1 MEVAPPAPPTPRRRS
16 RTSLDPRDLAGVV
29 ILAAFLGLA
38 LLAVSGGWSAAVD
51 QKTADMR
58 LWFGSRAA
66 GIVAYLLVTALALFG
81 LLLSH
86 PSNKVDWKASK
97 HLFPWHKHLAFFSLA
112 FIAAHVAAIVADPY
126 AGVGILGWLVPGLSS
141 YRSVPVALGTL
152 GLFAL
157 LLTGLT
163 ARFTSL
169 LGPGRWL
176 AVHRVALAA
185 FALAWAH
192 GVLSGTDTRALLPI
206 YAVSGALVALLAA
219 SRYWR
224 PLPRSRGTDD
234 PAADRRL
241 APRFRFEL
249 WR

>member
-1 MEVAPPAPPTPRRRS
+1 MEVAPRTPRRARRLS
-16 RTSLDPRDLAGVV
+16 ISPRDLAGVA
-29 ILAAFLGLA
+29 ILVAFLGLA

-51 QKTADMR
+51 TKTADMR

-97 HLFPWHKHLAFFSLA
+97 HLFPWHKHLAFFTLA
-112 FIAAHVAAIVADPY
+112 FIGAHVATIVLDPY
-126 AGVGILGWLVPGLSS
+126 AGVGLVGSLVPGLSS
-141 YRSVPVALGTL
+141 YRTVPVALGTL

-163 ARFTSL
+163 ARFTGL

-176 AVHRVALAA
+176 AIHRIALVA
-185 FALAWAH
+185 FGLAWVH
-192 GVLSGTDTRALLPI
+192 GVLSGTDTRTLLPI
-206 YAVSGALVALLAA
+206 YAVTGALVALLAA

-224 PLPRSRGTDD
+224 PLPKSRGTDD

-241 APRFRFEL
+241 APRFRFEI

>member
-1 MEVAPPAPPTPRRRS
+1 MEVAPRTQRRPPRISLTPR
-16 RTSLDPRDLAGVV
+16 DVAGVA
-29 ILAAFLGLA
+29 ILVSFLGLSV
-38 LLAVSGGWSAAVD
+38 LAVSGGWSAAVD
-51 QKTADMR
+51 AKTADMR

-86 PSNKVDWKASK
+86 PTNKVDWKASK
-97 HLFPWHKHLAFFSLA
+97 HLFPWHKHLAFFTLA
-112 FIAAHVAAIVADPY
+112 FIAAHVVAIVLDPY
-126 AGVGILGWLVPGLSS
+126 AGVGFLGWLVPGLST
-141 YRSVPVALGTL
+141 YRTVPVALGTL

-157 LLTGLT
+157 LLTGVT
-163 ARFTSL
+163 ARFTNL

-176 AVHRVALAA
+176 AIHRVALIA

-241 APRFRFEL
+241 APRIRFDI

>member
-1 MEVAPPAPPTPRRRS
+1 MEVAPRPTRRS
-16 RTSLDPRDLAGVV
+16 SRISLAPRDVAGVA

-38 LLAVSGGWSAAVD
+38 LLAVSGGWAAAVD
-51 QKTADMR
+51 AKTADMR
-58 LWFGSRAA
+58 LWLGSRAA

-81 LLLSH
+81 LVLSH

-97 HLFPWHKHLAFFSLA
+97 YLFPWHKHLAFFALA
-112 FIAAHVAAIVADPY
+112 FIAAHVIGLILDPY
-126 AGVGILGWLVPGLSS
+126 AGVGYLGWLVPGLSS
-141 YRSVPVALGTL
+141 YRTVPVALGTI

-157 LLTGLT
+157 LLTGMT
-163 ARFTSL
+163 ARFTNL

-176 AVHRVALAA
+176 AIHRVALVA
-185 FALAWAH
+185 FALAWTH

-224 PLPRSRGTDD
+224 PLPRSRRADE

-241 APRFRFEL
+241 APRFRFEI

>member
-1 MEVAPPAPPTPRRRS
+1 MEVVPRTPRRSS
-16 RTSLDPRDLAGVV
+16 RISLAPRDLAGVA
-29 ILAAFLGLA
+29 ILVAFLGLA
-38 LLAVSGGWSAAVD
+38 LLAVSGGWSASVD
-51 QKTADMR
+51 AKTADMR

-86 PSNKVDWKASK
+86 PANKVEWKASK
-97 HLFPWHKHLAFFSLA
+97 HLFPWHKHLAFFTLA
-112 FIAAHVAAIVADPY
+112 FIAVHVATIVLDPFAD
-126 AGVGILGWLVPGLSS
+126 VGIVGSLVPGLSS
-141 YRSVPVALGTL
+141 YRTVPVALGTL

-157 LLTGLT
+157 LLTGVT
-163 ARFTSL
+163 ARFTNL

-176 AVHRVALAA
+176 AIHRVALVA
-185 FALAWAH
+185 FGLAWVH
-192 GVLSGTDTRALLPI
+192 GVLAGTDTGALLPI

-224 PLPRSRGTDD
+224 PLPPSRGTDD
-234 PAADRRL
+234 AAADRRL
-241 APRFRFEL
+241 SPRFRFEI

>member
-1 MEVAPPAPPTPRRRS
+1 MEVAPPPARRS
-16 RTSLDPRDLAGVV
+16 PHVSLAPRDLAGFA
-29 ILAAFLGLA
+29 ILVALVGLA

-51 QKTADMR
+51 AKTAGMR

-81 LLLSH
+81 LVLSH
-86 PSNKVDWKASK
+86 PANKVDWKASK
-97 HLFPWHKHLAFFSLA
+97 HLFPWHKHLAFFTLA
-112 FIAAHVAAIVADPY
+112 FIAAHVIAIVVDPY
-126 AGVGILGWLVPGLSS
+126 AKVGILGWLVPGLST
-141 YRSVPVALGTL
+141 YRTVPVALGTL

-157 LLTGLT
+157 LLTGVT
-163 ARFTSL
+163 ARFTNL
-169 LGPGRWL
+169 LGAGRWL
-176 AVHRVALAA
+176 AIHRVALVA
-185 FALAWAH
+185 FALAWGH

-224 PLPRSRGTDD
+224 PLPRSRGTQQA
-234 PAADRRL
+234 AADRRL
-241 APRFRFEL
+241 APRFHFQI